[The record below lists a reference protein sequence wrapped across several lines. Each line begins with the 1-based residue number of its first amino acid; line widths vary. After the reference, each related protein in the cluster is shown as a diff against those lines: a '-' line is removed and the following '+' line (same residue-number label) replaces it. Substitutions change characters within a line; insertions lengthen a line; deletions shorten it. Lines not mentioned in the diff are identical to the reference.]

1 LDLHKPIYDKKG
13 VATSLPYQKFYQ
25 ISAGLVHTCALG
37 EDLMPH
43 SAYSNCW
50 HQHFCAVVLK
60 SNERFCTV
68 EGTSNSVS
76 MNALCFGDF
85 SYGQVVASDTNL
97 YGVPDRPSFYAFKQT
112 ERCFTLQWKQISA
125 GGYHSCGITLT
136 DVNGKNQLICW
147 GLEDDGQLNVM
158 YPGAPASLS
167 TGSTHSNFD
176 LLLLKLSTYTTSQQA
191 WC

>member
-1 LDLHKPIYDKKG
+1 MPTAEAELPIVPHARQPHACPFKFVQLCVKCLQIC
-13 VATSLPYQKFYQ
+13 VNLSLLFYAQ
-25 ISAGLVHTCALG
+25 FDDVSHFESSASSRGASKHLRTC
-37 EDLMPH
+37 H
-43 SAYSNCW
+43 NV
-50 HQHFCAVVLK
+50 QK

-167 TGSTHSNFD
+167 TGSTHSN
-176 LLLLKLSTYTTSQQA
+176 LT
-191 WC
+191 C

>member
-1 LDLHKPIYDKKG
+1 MLRP
-13 VATSLPYQKFYQ
+13 
-25 ISAGLVHTCALG
+25 
-37 EDLMPH
+37 
-43 SAYSNCW
+43 
-50 HQHFCAVVLK
+50 
-60 SNERFCTV
+60 NEKICTV

-85 SYGQVVASDTNL
+85 SYGQVVAGDQNS

-136 DVNGKNQLICW
+136 DANGINQLICW
-147 GLEDDGQLNVM
+147 GLEDDGQVFVM

-167 TGSTHSNFD
+167 TGSTP
-176 LLLLKLSTYTTSQQA
+176 
-191 WC
+191 